1 MEDISCG
8 VTVSSLNAGV
18 GCLKNRRD
26 VSFKSEHLPFYLCV
40 AERKT
45 VVEVTP
51 CRSLLSVVGFLCVF
65 FFPLKVAPEGR
76 VPLRLIADLKE
87 RGGSPTPPPKNKNSS
102 LICPRRAI
110 MPLYIPHGA
119 N

>member
-1 MEDISCG
+1 M
-8 VTVSSLNAGV
+8 TVSSLNAGV

-76 VPLRLIADLKE
+76 VPLRLTPCRRKSEGRASVRFAIHFAASAD
-87 RGGSPTPPPKNKNSS
+87 
-102 LICPRRAI
+102 
-110 MPLYIPHGA
+110 
-119 N
+119 